1 MARRREK
8 AAAANA
14 GEQAAR
20 AMRQAHTD
28 TLIKPGT
35 QPLGTRGQDERD
47 DDWWYHEAQAV
58 RMARIA
64 CYHAFKARPEL
75 KPMDSY
81 ERAVADYRNQPH
93 GVIAVKL

>member
-1 MARRREK
+1 MARRKEK
-8 AAAANA
+8 AACANA

-20 AMRQAHTD
+20 AMQQSHAD
-28 TLIKPGT
+28 TLIKAGIEPV
-35 QPLGTRGQDERD
+35 GTRGPNERA

-75 KPMDSY
+75 KPLDSY
-81 ERAVADYRNQPH
+81 EQAVADHRNQQH
-93 GVIAVKL
+93 GTMAVKL